1 MALERTFSMIKPD
14 ATRRNLTGAIT
25 RMLEEAGL
33 QVFLF
38 EAATPWPGAFP
49 ARLMV
54 PEDEAD
60 LARRLIVQA
69 EA

>member
-1 MALERTFSMIKPD
+1 MIAILETADPVRLHFLKT
-14 ATRRNLTGAIT
+14 
-25 RMLEEAGL
+25 MLEEAGL

-60 LARRLIVQA
+60 LARRLIAQA

>member
-1 MALERTFSMIKPD
+1 MIAILETADPVRLHFLKG
-14 ATRRNLTGAIT
+14 L
-25 RMLEEAGL
+25 LEEAGL

-60 LARRLIVQA
+60 LARRLIAQA

>member
-1 MALERTFSMIKPD
+1 MIAILETADPIRLHFLKT
-14 ATRRNLTGAIT
+14 
-25 RMLEEAGL
+25 MLEEAGL

-54 PEDEAD
+54 PQDEAD
-60 LARRLIVQA
+60 LARRLIAQA

>member
-1 MALERTFSMIKPD
+1 MIAILETADPVRLHFLKT
-14 ATRRNLTGAIT
+14 
-25 RMLEEAGL
+25 MLEEAGL

-54 PEDEAD
+54 PDDEAD
-60 LARRLIVQA
+60 LARRLIAQA

>member
-1 MALERTFSMIKPD
+1 MIAILETADPVRLHFLKG
-14 ATRRNLTGAIT
+14 L
-25 RMLEEAGL
+25 LEEAGL

-54 PEDEAD
+54 PEHEAD
-60 LARRLIVQA
+60 LARQLIVQV

>member
-1 MALERTFSMIKPD
+1 MIAILETADPVRLHFLKT
-14 ATRRNLTGAIT
+14 
-25 RMLEEAGL
+25 MLEEAGL
-33 QVFLF
+33 RVFLF
-38 EAATPWPGAFP
+38 ETATPWPGAFP

-60 LARRLIVQA
+60 LARRLIAQA

>member
-1 MALERTFSMIKPD
+1 MIAILETADPVRLYFLKG
-14 ATRRNLTGAIT
+14 L
-25 RMLEEAGL
+25 LEEAGL